1 MKKVK
6 KRVAKKVVKHAVPDS
21 KARSWAKRNPWFGK
35 DALATAFALGV
46 HERLVARS
54 VDPKTDEYYAAID
67 RRMQRFWKEEKL
79 FPLKN
84 KKQRQLL
91 IELGRKLQL
100 KWIEKLLGQRGSKK
114 K

>member
-6 KRVAKKVVKHAVPDS
+6 KRVAKKVVKRVVPDS
-21 KARSWAKRNPWFGK
+21 KARAWAKRNPWFGK

-46 HERLVARS
+46 HERLVTRS
-54 VDPKTDEYYAAID
+54 VDPKADEYYAAID
-67 RRMQRFWKEEKL
+67 RRMQRFWEEEKL

-91 IELGRKLQL
+91 IEQGRELQL
-100 KWIEKLLGQRGSKK
+100 GWLEKLLGQQGEKK
-114 K
+114 